1 MTVLMFLNVSVCSEK
16 DKNDRAYL
24 SGNQKMNIQ
33 EIPVIEYS
41 DFSTSNFQAS
51 QFIEVLKKFGHI
63 HIINITDPVFING
76 AVHLKRVARQLFELS
91 YEHKMSLYIGDSKG
105 HRGYVPVT
113 EKGQYSD
120 EKDRVYEA
128 FDIGFTGKS
137 NWILSGENRYPE
149 QIPDAA
155 KVIDEYFDFS
165 LALGRAITSR
175 LISHYDH
182 HGIRAID
189 ATRCPASQLRLIHYL
204 PCEPEEL
211 RLASS
216 MGAHTDYELF
226 TLMLQDSP
234 GLSYKKN
241 EDWQAVPAMRNSLLL
256 IAGDVLEI
264 LSGGEIKSLIHR
276 VVANGDERYSFPFF
290 MNLNPDMQLKRVG
303 APDFNIGSHLISQ
316 LTRDFPYLRNKV
328 DATYNPDFEENNN
341 EAL

>member
-1 MTVLMFLNVSVCSEK
+1 
-16 DKNDRAYL
+16 
-24 SGNQKMNIQ
+24 
-33 EIPVIEYS
+33 
-41 DFSTSNFQAS
+41 
-51 QFIEVLKKFGHI
+51 
-63 HIINITDPVFING
+63 
-76 AVHLKRVARQLFELS
+76 
-91 YEHKMSLYIGDSKG
+91 MSLYIGDSKG

-128 FDIGFTGKS
+128 FDIGFKGKS

-155 KVIDEYFDFS
+155 KVVDEYLIFPLLSDAPS
-165 LALGRAITSR
+165 PHVSYHTMIITVSG
-175 LISHYDH
+175 LLML
-182 HGIRAID
+182 
-189 ATRCPASQLRLIHYL
+189 PVVLQASSGWHYL

-234 GLSYKKN
+234 GLFYKKN

-276 VVANGDERYSFPFF
+276 VVANGDER
-290 MNLNPDMQLKRVG
+290 Q
-303 APDFNIGSHLISQ
+303 
-316 LTRDFPYLRNKV
+316 
-328 DATYNPDFEENNN
+328 
-341 EAL
+341 